1 MVIAPTP
8 PTSVHNI
15 HTPLLYTEQRFVR
28 IKSPTMRCLNS
39 ALTIDG
45 SLSADEVKKRTI
57 MLVFCVVS
65 VVATLISSLLHQAR
79 THAQHRIVNELGSC
93 IIVTT
98 GCVAIVK
105 VLCKQQLHTTFVV
118 GVLYF
123 SGIGIFMWDL
133 QARTYGIPGWPLLI
147 VVVDMLLVMQ
157 VPSRYSAGFVGATVV
172 WLFLMACEESFRFGL
187 FDLPGLLPH
196 EGEHSR
202 RALILEKADCEFL
215 PCKTSFPPL
224 GFVSTLAVF
233 LIDFFVTRRFAHN
246 VLKEQESMIRTIS
259 VVQEIASLLAGYDV
273 EQVAEMLDVHGGDLP
288 EGMTAALWRLEKNL
302 RMYKAYLPK
311 TCLPFEDEVDS
322 ESEGG
327 ELTET
332 TDPSTESSHSRNE
345 NLPVCLPLGLS
356 SVKATLLTLN
366 VKDTLHLLEKDST
379 SFSSFFTTLLLKTLQ
394 ATETRRGMVD
404 VFIGDRIHC
413 SFNASKQCA
422 THATSA
428 LHAASLLL
436 KGASS
441 FCEKVN
447 AGVATGKV
455 LRGDMGCEVMRRFS
469 MVGELVRDVN
479 GLERVGRMLG
489 CDVVCNR
496 MCFSDA
502 ECEHQLR
509 LLPCKVEVASGC
521 EAQVVAEV
529 MAQLSDAEEA
539 VDEWMYM
546 IGGKKH
552 WEEYN
557 IAVRG
562 YLRGEQSD
570 LDVAEAWTAAGGV
583 GTPAHA
589 VPSGTCSV
597 VCCSQMCSVR

>member
-1 MVIAPTP
+1 
-8 PTSVHNI
+8 
-15 HTPLLYTEQRFVR
+15 
-28 IKSPTMRCLNS
+28 
-39 ALTIDG
+39 
-45 SLSADEVKKRTI
+45 
-57 MLVFCVVS
+57 
-65 VVATLISSLLHQAR
+65 
-79 THAQHRIVNELGSC
+79 
-93 IIVTT
+93 
-98 GCVAIVK
+98 
-105 VLCKQQLHTTFVV
+105 
-118 GVLYF
+118 
-123 SGIGIFMWDL
+123 
-133 QARTYGIPGWPLLI
+133 
-147 VVVDMLLVMQ
+147 MQ
-157 VPSRYSAGFVGATVV
+157 VAARYSAGFVAMIVV
-172 WLFLMACEESFRFGL
+172 WLLLMACEESFRFGL
-187 FDLPGLLPH
+187 FDLPGLPPY

-202 RALILEKADCEFL
+202 REKFRSETDCEFL
-215 PCKTSFPPL
+215 PCKKSFPPL
-224 GFVSTLAVF
+224 GAIPAIAVF
-233 LIDFFVTRRFAHN
+233 LIDFFVTRRFAQN
-246 VLKEQESMIRTIS
+246 VLKEQESMRRTIS

-311 TCLPFEDEVDS
+311 TCLPFQDEVDKVDL
-322 ESEGG
+322 ESEVGDV
-327 ELTET
+327 TET
-332 TDPSTESSHSRNE
+332 ADTSTESSHTRNE

-356 SVKATLLTLN
+356 SVKTTLLTLN
-366 VKDTLHLLEKDST
+366 VKDTLHLLEKDSAT
-379 SFSSFFTTLLLKTLQ
+379 YSSFFTTLLLKTLQ

-447 AGVATGKV
+447 AGVASGKV

-529 MAQLSDAEEA
+529 MSQLSDAAEA

-597 VCCSQMCSVR
+597 VLLYSKSCSANPLTEVVHSNCWESPS

>member
-1 MVIAPTP
+1 
-8 PTSVHNI
+8 
-15 HTPLLYTEQRFVR
+15 
-28 IKSPTMRCLNS
+28 MRCLNS

-45 SLSADEVKKRTI
+45 SLSADEVTKRTI
-57 MLVFCVVS
+57 MFAFCVVGVS
-65 VVATLISSLLHQAR
+65 VNVVVSFPHQGK
-79 THAQHRIVNELGSC
+79 TDVQHQIVNIIASC
-93 IIVTT
+93 IVVTT
-98 GCVAIVK
+98 GCVGIVK
-105 VLCKQQLHTTFVV
+105 VLCKQQLHTPFVV
-118 GVLYF
+118 GIMYIF
-123 SGIGIFMWDL
+123 GIGICLWDL
-133 QARTYGIPGWPLLI
+133 VARTHGILGWPLLI
-147 VVVDMLLVMQ
+147 LGVDMLLVMQ
-157 VPSRYSAGFVGATVV
+157 VPSRYSAWFVGATVV
-172 WLFLMACEESFRFGL
+172 WLLLMGCEESFRFGL
-187 FDLPGLLPH
+187 FDLPGLLPY

-202 RALILEKADCEFL
+202 RAEVMEKADCEFL
-215 PCKTSFPPL
+215 PCKTSFPPFGL
-224 GFVSTLAVF
+224 FSTLGVF
-233 LIDFFVTRRFAHN
+233 VVDFLVTRRFAHN
-246 VLKEQESMIRTIS
+246 VLKEQESMRRTIS

-311 TCLPFEDEVDS
+311 TCLPFQDEVDKVDS
-322 ESEGG
+322 ESNGG
-327 ELTET
+327 EHDGDLTET
-332 TDPSTESSHSRNE
+332 ADTSTESSHSRNE

-366 VKDTLHLLEKDST
+366 VKDTLHLLEKDSAT
-379 SFSSFFTTLLLKTLQ
+379 YSSFFTTLLLKTLQ

-529 MAQLSDAEEA
+529 IAKQEDTAVS

-570 LDVAEAWTAAGGV
+570 LDVAMAWTAAGGV

-597 VCCSQMCSVR
+597 VCCPQMCSVK

>member
-1 MVIAPTP
+1 
-8 PTSVHNI
+8 
-15 HTPLLYTEQRFVR
+15 
-28 IKSPTMRCLNS
+28 MRCLNS

-57 MLVFCVVS
+57 MFAFCVVS
-65 VVATLISSLLHQAR
+65 VLVTVLAFMMHQDDV
-79 THAQHRIVNELGSC
+79 TVQTVNVLGST
-93 IIVTT
+93 IVVLS
-98 GCVAIVK
+98 GCVGIVK

-118 GVLYF
+118 GFLYSF
-123 SGIGIFMWDL
+123 SVSIFLWDL
-133 QARTYGIPGWPLLI
+133 DARTYGFVGWPLLI
-147 VVVDMLLVMQ
+147 LVVDMLLVME

-172 WLFLMACEESFRFGL
+172 WLLLMACEEGFRFGL
-187 FDLPGLLPH
+187 FDLPGLLPY
-196 EGEHSR
+196 EGEHKSR
-202 RALILEKADCEFL
+202 RSIMSEKTDCEFL
-215 PCKTSFPPL
+215 PCKTSFPPFDL
-224 GFVSTLAVF
+224 IATLFVFVS
-233 LIDFFVTRRFAHN
+233 DFFVTRRFAHD
-246 VLKEQESMIRTIS
+246 VLKEQESMRRTIS

-311 TCLPFEDEVDS
+311 TCLPFQDEVERTCAGSS
-322 ESEGG
+322 EHDD
-327 ELTET
+327 LTET
-332 TDPSTESSHSRNE
+332 TDASTESSNCRLE
-345 NLPVCLPLGLS
+345 TMPVCLPLGLS
-356 SVKATLLTLN
+356 SVMTTLLTLN
-366 VKDTLHLLEKDST
+366 VKNTLHLLEKDSAT
-379 SFSSFFTTLLLKTLQ
+379 YSSFFTTLLLKTLQ

-521 EAQVVAEV
+521 EAQVVAELI
-529 MAQLSDAEEA
+529 AKQENTA
-539 VDEWMYM
+539 VSADEWMYM

-557 IAVRG
+557 TAVRG
-562 YLRGEQSD
+562 YLRGGQSD
-570 LDVAEAWTAAGGV
+570 LDVAKAWTAAGGV

-597 VCCSQMCSVR
+597 VCCSQICSVK

>member
-1 MVIAPTP
+1 
-8 PTSVHNI
+8 
-15 HTPLLYTEQRFVR
+15 
-28 IKSPTMRCLNS
+28 MRCLNS

-57 MLVFCVVS
+57 MFVFCLSSALTTLVTALMTDKTD
-65 VVATLISSLLHQAR
+65 VALTFNIFG
-79 THAQHRIVNELGSC
+79 TYTIVIAGF
-93 IIVTT
+93 
-98 GCVAIVK
+98 VAVVK

-118 GVLYF
+118 GIMYF
-123 SGIGIFMWDL
+123 VGIGICLWDL
-133 QARTYGIPGWPLLI
+133 QARTYGYFSWPILI
-147 VVVDMLLVMQ
+147 LVVDMLLVMQ
-157 VPSRYSAGFVGATVV
+157 VPSRYSAWFVGATVV
-172 WLFLMACEESFRFGL
+172 WLCLMGCEESFRFGL
-187 FDLPGLLPH
+187 FDLPGSLPY

-202 RALILEKADCEFL
+202 RAVVIERVDCEFL
-215 PCKTSFPPL
+215 PCKTSFPPR
-224 GFVSTLAVF
+224 GFVSTLFVF

-246 VLKEQESMIRTIS
+246 VLKEQESMRRTIS

-311 TCLPFEDEVDS
+311 TCLPFQDEVERTRAASS
-322 ESEGG
+322 EHVD
-327 ELTET
+327 LTET
-332 TDPSTESSHSRNE
+332 ADTSTESSHCILE
-345 NLPVCLPLGLS
+345 TMPVSQPLGLS
-356 SVKATLLTLN
+356 SVKTTLLTLN
-366 VKDTLHLLEKDST
+366 VKDTLHLLEKDSAT
-379 SFSSFFTTLLLKTLQ
+379 YSSFFTTLLLKTLQ

-447 AGVATGKV
+447 AGVVTGKV

-529 MAQLSDAEEA
+529 MSQLSASAGA

-597 VCCSQMCSVR
+597 VCCSQMCSVK

>member
-1 MVIAPTP
+1 
-8 PTSVHNI
+8 
-15 HTPLLYTEQRFVR
+15 
-28 IKSPTMRCLNS
+28 MRCLNS

-57 MLVFCVVS
+57 MFAVS
-65 VVATLISSLLHQAR
+65 VVSALTHLVAACYVSYQGKTDVQHQ
-79 THAQHRIVNELGSC
+79 IVHLLGSC
-93 IIVTT
+93 IFIAAGSV
-98 GCVAIVK
+98 VIVK
-105 VLCKQQLHTTFVV
+105 MLCKQQLNTTFVV
-118 GVLYF
+118 GIMYF
-123 SGIGIFMWDL
+123 SGTAICMWDL
-133 QARTYGIPGWPLLI
+133 EARTYGYLNWPFLI
-147 VVVDMLLVMQ
+147 LVVDILLVMQ
-157 VPSRYSAGFVGATVV
+157 VPSRYSAWFVGATVV
-172 WLFLMACEESFRFGL
+172 WLCLMSCEESFRFGL
-187 FDLPGLLPH
+187 FDLPGLPPY

-202 RALILEKADCEFL
+202 RALIQEKADCEFP
-215 PCKTSFPPL
+215 PCKTSFPQVGL
-224 GFVSTLAVF
+224 IFTLFVF

-246 VLKEQESMIRTIS
+246 VLKEQESMRRTIS

-311 TCLPFEDEVDS
+311 TCLPFQDEVERMDS

-327 ELTET
+327 DLTDT
-332 TDPSTESSHSRNE
+332 ADTSTESHHSRAS

-356 SVKATLLTLN
+356 SVKTTLLTLN
-366 VKDTLHLLEKDST
+366 VKDTLHLLEKDSAT
-379 SFSSFFTTLLLKTLQ
+379 YSSFFTTLLLKTLQ
-394 ATETRRGMVD
+394 ATETKRGMVD

-436 KGASS
+436 KGANS

-529 MAQLSDAEEA
+529 MAQLSAAAEA

-570 LDVAEAWTAAGGV
+570 LDVAKAWTAAGGV

-597 VCCSQMCSVR
+597 VCCSQMCSVK

>member
-1 MVIAPTP
+1 
-8 PTSVHNI
+8 
-15 HTPLLYTEQRFVR
+15 
-28 IKSPTMRCLNS
+28 MRCLNS

-57 MLVFCVVS
+57 MFAFCVVS
-65 VVATLISSLLHQAR
+65 ALTTVVISFFHQGN
-79 THAQHRIVNELGSC
+79 TNVQDRIFNILGSC
-93 IIVTT
+93 IVLTA
-98 GCVAIVK
+98 GFVSIVK

-118 GVLYF
+118 GIMYF
-123 SGIGIFMWDL
+123 AGIGLFMWDL
-133 QARTYGIPGWPLLI
+133 VARTFGLLGWPILI
-147 VVVDMLLVMQ
+147 LIVDMLLVME
-157 VPSRYSAGFVGATVV
+157 VPSRYSACFVGATVV
-172 WLFLMACEESFRFGL
+172 WLCIMGCEESFRFGL
-187 FDLPGLLPH
+187 FDLPGLPPY

-224 GFVSTLAVF
+224 GLFSTFVVF

-246 VLKEQESMIRTIS
+246 VLKEQESMRRTIS

-311 TCLPFEDEVDS
+311 TCLPFQDEVDKVDRVVDEQS
-322 ESEGG
+322 ESTQSTLRG
-327 ELTET
+327 E
-332 TDPSTESSHSRNE
+332 DSFDSRPSTSNM
-345 NLPVCLPLGLS
+345 PVCVPLGLS
-356 SVKATLLTLN
+356 SVHVTLLTLN
-366 VKDTLHLLEKDST
+366 VKNTLHLLERDSAT
-379 SFSSFFTTLLLKTLQ
+379 YSSFFTTLLLKTLQ

-479 GLERVGRMLG
+479 GLERVGCMLG

-521 EAQVVAEV
+521 EVQVVGELV
-529 MAQLSDAEEA
+529 DVSTSRKSTNLDDSVNPRVQDAGGV

-597 VCCSQMCSVR
+597 VCCSQMCSVK

>member
-1 MVIAPTP
+1 MYLVMLLLAWIAG
-8 PTSVHNI
+8 
-15 HTPLLYTEQRFVR
+15 L
-28 IKSPTMRCLNS
+28 M
-39 ALTIDG
+39 G
-45 SLSADEVKKRTI
+45 
-57 MLVFCVVS
+57 
-65 VVATLISSLLHQAR
+65 
-79 THAQHRIVNELGSC
+79 
-93 IIVTT
+93 
-98 GCVAIVK
+98 VAIVLCRYPLRVGVVTLLAYICA
-105 VLCKQQLHTTFVV
+105 VLVVV
-118 GVLYF
+118 GDV
-123 SGIGIFMWDL
+123 S
-133 QARTYGIPGWPLLI
+133 ARANAGNAWPMLV
-147 VVVDMLLVMQ
+147 VVVDYLLVMQ
-157 VPSRYSAGFVGATVV
+157 VPERYSVGLVCTTVV
-172 WLFLMACEESFRFGL
+172 YLVVMGVEERIRFGVL
-187 FDLPGLLPH
+187 DVPYLLPQ
-196 EGEHSR
+196 EER
-202 RALILEKADCEFL
+202 RLFMNELSSCTNL
-215 PCKTSFPPL
+215 PCARDTSPFVL
-224 GFVSTLAVF
+224 AAIMVFIVDFIATRGFA
-233 LIDFFVTRRFAHN
+233 RE
-246 VLKEQESMIRTIS
+246 VLREKERMARTIS

-288 EGMTAALWRLEKNL
+288 EGMTEALKALEKNL

-311 TCLPFEDEVDS
+311 TCLPFQDEPENDVHAKGDDS
-322 ESEGG
+322 SSGLERSEKSSA
-327 ELTET
+327 TYC
-332 TDPSTESSHSRNE
+332 PSVIQP
-345 NLPVCLPLGLS
+345 LLVQQLGLS
-356 SVKATLLTLN
+356 SVKATLLTVN
-366 VKDTLHLLEKDST
+366 VKDALCLLADDIT
-379 SFSSFFTTLLLKTLQ
+379 QFSDLFTTLLLKTLQ

-422 THATSA
+422 SHATSA
-428 LHAASLLL
+428 LHAATLLIRA
-436 KGASS
+436 GVTSYAN
-441 FCEKVN
+441 V
-447 AGVATGKV
+447 GVATGTL

-529 MAQLSDAEEA
+529 MSQLSASAEA

-557 IAVRG
+557 TAVRG

-597 VCCSQMCSVR
+597 VCSYLR

>member
-1 MVIAPTP
+1 
-8 PTSVHNI
+8 
-15 HTPLLYTEQRFVR
+15 
-28 IKSPTMRCLNS
+28 MRCLNS

-57 MLVFCVVS
+57 MFVFCVVS
-65 VVATLISSLLHQAR
+65 VFATLAFTFFHQGR
-79 THAQHRIVNELGSC
+79 TDMQHQIVNQLAAC
-93 IIVTT
+93 TVVTAEF
-98 GCVAIVK
+98 VAIIK

-123 SGIGIFMWDL
+123 VGIGIFIWDL
-133 QARTYGIPGWPLLI
+133 DARTYGLVGWPLLI
-147 VVVDMLLVMQ
+147 LVVDMLLVMQ
-157 VPSRYSAGFVGATVV
+157 VPSRYSARFVGATVV
-172 WLFLMACEESFRFGL
+172 WLCVMACEESFRFGL
-187 FDLPGLLPH
+187 FDLPGLLPY

-202 RALILEKADCEFL
+202 RAVILEKADCEFL

-224 GFVSTLAVF
+224 DFLSTVAVF
-233 LIDFFVTRRFAHN
+233 LIDFFATRRFAHN
-246 VLKEQESMIRTIS
+246 LLKEQESMRRTIS

-311 TCLPFEDEVDS
+311 TCLPFQDEVDKV
-322 ESEGG
+322 ESETDGRD
-327 ELTET
+327 LTET
-332 TDPSTESSHSRNE
+332 ADTSTESSHTRNE
-345 NLPVCLPLGLS
+345 NLPVCVPLGLS
-356 SVKATLLTLN
+356 WAKTTLLTLN
-366 VKDTLHLLEKDST
+366 VKDTLHLLEKDSAT
-379 SFSSFFTTLLLKTLQ
+379 YSSFFTTLLLKTLQ

-529 MAQLSDAEEA
+529 MSQLSDATEA

-597 VCCSQMCSVR
+597 VCCSQMCSVK

>member
-1 MVIAPTP
+1 
-8 PTSVHNI
+8 
-15 HTPLLYTEQRFVR
+15 
-28 IKSPTMRCLNS
+28 MRCLNS

-45 SLSADEVKKRTI
+45 SLSAVEAKMRTI
-57 MLVFCVVS
+57 MFAFCVYAA
-65 VVATLISSLLHQAR
+65 VATLVASAFFKEKR
-79 THAQHRIVNELGSC
+79 MQHRIVNMLGSC
-93 IIVTT
+93 SIVTA
-98 GCVAIVK
+98 GFVGIVK

-118 GVLYF
+118 GIMYLV
-123 SGIGIFMWDL
+123 GIGICLWDWH
-133 QARTYGIPGWPLLI
+133 ARTYDYFAWPILI
-147 VVVDMLLVMQ
+147 LVVDMLLVMQ
-157 VPSRYSAGFVGATVV
+157 VPERCSAGFVGATVV
-172 WLFLMACEESFRFGL
+172 WLLLMACEESFRFGL
-187 FDLPGLLPH
+187 FDIPGLPPY
-196 EGEHSR
+196 EGAHSR
-202 RALILEKADCEFL
+202 RAAVIEKADCEFL
-215 PCKTSFPPL
+215 PCATSFSVFGSL
-224 GFVSTLAVF
+224 STLAVF
-233 LIDFFVTRRFAHN
+233 VVDFLVTRRFAHN
-246 VLKEQESMIRTIS
+246 VLKEQESMRRTIS

-311 TCLPFEDEVDS
+311 TCLPFQDEVGKTMQADS
-322 ESEGG
+322 EDGDVVECSG
-327 ELTET
+327 T
-332 TDPSTESSHSRNE
+332 STESYHSRVS

-356 SVKATLLTLN
+356 SVKTTLLTLN
-366 VKDTLHLLEKDST
+366 VKDTLHLLEKDSAT
-379 SFSSFFTTLLLKTLQ
+379 YSSFFTTLLLKTLQ

-521 EAQVVAEV
+521 EAQVVAELI
-529 MAQLSDAEEA
+529 AKEEDTA
-539 VDEWMYM
+539 VSADEWMYM

-570 LDVAEAWTAAGGV
+570 LDVAMAWTAAGGV
-583 GTPAHA
+583 GTPANA

-597 VCCSQMCSVR
+597 VCCPQMCSVK

>member
-1 MVIAPTP
+1 M
-8 PTSVHNI
+8 H
-15 HTPLLYTEQRFVR
+15 
-28 IKSPTMRCLNS
+28 C
-39 ALTIDG
+39 
-45 SLSADEVKKRTI
+45 
-57 MLVFCVVS
+57 
-65 VVATLISSLLHQAR
+65 
-79 THAQHRIVNELGSC
+79 IV
-93 IIVTT
+93 
-98 GCVAIVK
+98 
-105 VLCKQQLHTTFVV
+105 
-118 GVLYF
+118 
-123 SGIGIFMWDL
+123 M
-133 QARTYGIPGWPLLI
+133 
-147 VVVDMLLVMQ
+147 
-157 VPSRYSAGFVGATVV
+157 
-172 WLFLMACEESFRFGL
+172 
-187 FDLPGLLPH
+187 
-196 EGEHSR
+196 R
-202 RALILEKADCEFL
+202 RALILEKTDCEFL
-215 PCKTSFPPL
+215 PCKTPFPPL
-224 GFVSTLAVF
+224 ELFLTMFVF

-246 VLKEQESMIRTIS
+246 VLKEQESMRRTIR

-311 TCLPFEDEVDS
+311 TCLPFEDEVERTCAGSS
-322 ESEGG
+322 EHDD
-327 ELTET
+327 LTET
-332 TDPSTESSHSRNE
+332 ADTSTESSHCILE
-345 NLPVCLPLGLS
+345 TMPVSQPLGLS
-356 SVKATLLTLN
+356 SVKTTLLTLN
-366 VKDTLHLLEKDST
+366 VKDTLHLLEKDSAT
-379 SFSSFFTTLLLKTLQ
+379 YSSFFTTLLLKTLQ

-529 MAQLSDAEEA
+529 MSQLRDPAEA

-570 LDVAEAWTAAGGV
+570 LDVAKTWTAAGGV

-597 VCCSQMCSVR
+597 VCCSQMCSVK

>member
-1 MVIAPTP
+1 
-8 PTSVHNI
+8 
-15 HTPLLYTEQRFVR
+15 
-28 IKSPTMRCLNS
+28 MRCLNS

-57 MLVFCVVS
+57 MFAFCVASTVAS
-65 VVATLISSLLHQAR
+65 LFTYVVYGYYGHGRNLNMIGVIAFNIGCW
-79 THAQHRIVNELGSC
+79 IVVG
-93 IIVTT
+93 
-98 GCVAIVK
+98 K
-105 VLCKQQLHTTFVV
+105 VLCKQHLHTRFVV
-118 GVLYF
+118 GMLYLF
-123 SGIGIFMWDL
+123 GICMFAWDL
-133 QARTYGIPGWPLLI
+133 DTRALSYSGWPLLI
-147 VVVDMLLVMQ
+147 VVVDLLLVMQ
-157 VPSRYSAGFVGATVV
+157 VAARYSAGFVAMIVV
-172 WLFLMACEESFRFGL
+172 WLLLMACEESFRFGL
-187 FDLPGLLPH
+187 FDLPGLTPQ

-202 RALILEKADCEFL
+202 REKFRSETDCEFL
-215 PCKTSFPPL
+215 PCKKSFPPTAL
-224 GFVSTLAVF
+224 TSTITVF

-246 VLKEQESMIRTIS
+246 LLKEQESMRRTIS

-302 RMYKAYLPK
+302 CMYKAYLPK
-311 TCLPFEDEVDS
+311 TCLPFQDEVDKVDRVVDEQS
-322 ESEGG
+322 ES
-327 ELTET
+327 TQ
-332 TDPSTESSHSRNE
+332 STLRGSDSFDSRGSD
-345 NLPVCLPLGLS
+345 LPVCLPLGLS

-366 VKDTLHLLEKDST
+366 VKDTLHLLEKDSAT
-379 SFSSFFTTLLLKTLQ
+379 YSSFFTTLLLKTLQ

-521 EAQVVAEV
+521 EAQVVAELADV
-529 MAQLSDAEEA
+529 STSRRSTILDESVKAQDAGG
-539 VDEWMYM
+539 VIDEWMYM

-557 IAVRG
+557 NTVRG

-583 GTPAHA
+583 GTPARA

-597 VCCSQMCSVR
+597 VLLYSKSCSPNP

>member
-1 MVIAPTP
+1 
-8 PTSVHNI
+8 
-15 HTPLLYTEQRFVR
+15 
-28 IKSPTMRCLNS
+28 MRCLNS

-45 SLSADEVKKRTI
+45 SLSAAEVTKRTI
-57 MLVFCVVS
+57 MFAFCVVGVS
-65 VVATLISSLLHQAR
+65 VNVVVSFSHLGKTDVQHQ
-79 THAQHRIVNELGSC
+79 IVNILASC
-93 IIVTT
+93 IFIAV
-98 GCVAIVK
+98 GCVGIVK
-105 VLCKQQLHTTFVV
+105 VLCKQQLHTPFVV
-118 GVLYF
+118 GFMYF
-123 SGIGIFMWDL
+123 VGIAICLWDL
-133 QARTYGIPGWPLLI
+133 VARTHGILGWPLLI
-147 VVVDMLLVMQ
+147 LIVDMLLVMQ
-157 VPSRYSAGFVGATVV
+157 VPSRYSAWFVGATVV
-172 WLFLMACEESFRFGL
+172 WLLLMACEESFRFGL
-187 FDLPGLLPH
+187 FDLPGLPSY

-202 RALILEKADCEFL
+202 RAAVIERADCKFL
-215 PCKTSFPPL
+215 PCKTPFPPV
-224 GFVSTLAVF
+224 GIISTLAVF

-246 VLKEQESMIRTIS
+246 VLKEQESMRRTIS

-311 TCLPFEDEVDS
+311 TCLPFQDEVERMDS
-322 ESEGG
+322 ESEGS
-327 ELTET
+327 ELAET
-332 TDPSTESSHSRNE
+332 ADTSTESSQSKNE
-345 NLPVCLPLGLS
+345 NLPVCLGLS

-366 VKDTLHLLEKDST
+366 VKDTLHLLEKDSAT
-379 SFSSFFTTLLLKTLQ
+379 YSSFFTTLLLKTLQ

-529 MAQLSDAEEA
+529 MAQLTDAAEA

-570 LDVAEAWTAAGGV
+570 LDVAMAWTAAGGV

-597 VCCSQMCSVR
+597 VCCSQMCSVK

>member
-1 MVIAPTP
+1 
-8 PTSVHNI
+8 
-15 HTPLLYTEQRFVR
+15 
-28 IKSPTMRCLNS
+28 MRCLNS
-39 ALTIDG
+39 ALSIDG
-45 SLSADEVKKRTI
+45 SLSAVEAKKRTL
-57 MLVFCVVS
+57 MFAFCVVGVLVNLVDYFS
-65 VVATLISSLLHQAR
+65 HQGK
-79 THAQHRIVNELGSC
+79 TEVQDRIVYL
-93 IIVTT
+93 V
-98 GCVAIVK
+98 GCFIFSAAAFVVIVK

-118 GVLYF
+118 GILYVF
-123 SGIGIFMWDL
+123 GLGICLWDL
-133 QARTYGIPGWPLLI
+133 VARTHGILGWPILI
-147 VVVDMLLVMQ
+147 LVLDMLLVMQ
-157 VPSRYSAGFVGATVV
+157 VPSRYSAWFVGATVV
-172 WLFLMACEESFRFGL
+172 WLLLMGCEESFRFGL
-187 FDLPGLLPH
+187 FDLPGLLPY

-202 RALILEKADCEFL
+202 RAEVMEKADCEFL
-215 PCKTSFPPL
+215 PCKTSFPPFGL
-224 GFVSTLAVF
+224 FSTLGVF
-233 LIDFFVTRRFAHN
+233 VVDFLVTRRFAHN
-246 VLKEQESMIRTIS
+246 VLKEQESMRRTIS

-311 TCLPFEDEVDS
+311 TCLPFQDEVDKVDS
-322 ESEGG
+322 ESNGG
-327 ELTET
+327 EHDGDLTET
-332 TDPSTESSHSRNE
+332 ADTSTESSHSRNE

-366 VKDTLHLLEKDST
+366 VKDTLHLLEKDSAT
-379 SFSSFFTTLLLKTLQ
+379 YSSFFTTLLLKTLQ

-529 MAQLSDAEEA
+529 IAKQEDTAVS

-570 LDVAEAWTAAGGV
+570 LDVAMAWTAAGGV

-597 VCCSQMCSVR
+597 VCCPQMCSVK

>member
-1 MVIAPTP
+1 
-8 PTSVHNI
+8 
-15 HTPLLYTEQRFVR
+15 
-28 IKSPTMRCLNS
+28 MRCLNS

-57 MLVFCVVS
+57 IFVFSVVS
-65 VVATLISSLLHQAR
+65 VVADVLAYIMHQYDV
-79 THAQHRIVNELGSC
+79 TVQTVSVLGSC
-93 IIVTT
+93 IVAVS
-98 GCVAIVK
+98 GCVGIVK
-105 VLCKQQLHTTFVV
+105 VLCKQKLHTTFVV
-118 GVLYF
+118 GYMYSF
-123 SGIGIFMWDL
+123 SVGVFMWDL
-133 QARTYGIPGWPLLI
+133 DARTYGFFNWPLLI
-147 VVVDMLLVMQ
+147 LVVDMLLVMQ
-157 VPSRYSAGFVGATVV
+157 VPSRYSAWFVGATVV
-172 WLFLMACEESFRFGL
+172 WLLLMACESSFRFGL
-187 FDLPGLLPH
+187 LDLPGLLPY
-196 EGEHSR
+196 EGEHKSR
-202 RALILEKADCEFL
+202 RSLVSEKTDCEFL
-215 PCKTSFPPL
+215 PCKTSFPP
-224 GFVSTLAVF
+224 FDFTATLAVF

-246 VLKEQESMIRTIS
+246 VLKEQESMRRTIS

-311 TCLPFEDEVDS
+311 TCLPFEDGVEKVDS
-322 ESEGG
+322 ESEGRD
-327 ELTET
+327 LTET
-332 TDPSTESSHSRNE
+332 TDTSTESSHLRNE

-356 SVKATLLTLN
+356 SVKTTLLTLN
-366 VKDTLHLLEKDST
+366 VKDTLHLLEKDSAT
-379 SFSSFFTTLLLKTLQ
+379 YSSFFTTLLLKTLQ

-529 MAQLSDAEEA
+529 IAKQEDTAVS

-570 LDVAEAWTAAGGV
+570 LDVAMAWTAAGGV

-597 VCCSQMCSVR
+597 VCCPQICSVK

>member
-1 MVIAPTP
+1 
-8 PTSVHNI
+8 
-15 HTPLLYTEQRFVR
+15 
-28 IKSPTMRCLNS
+28 MRCLNS

-57 MLVFCVVS
+57 MFVFCVASTVGNLFVYGVHGYYLQERTLNMIGVIAFNIGCWI
-65 VVATLISSLLHQAR
+65 VV
-79 THAQHRIVNELGSC
+79 G
-93 IIVTT
+93 
-98 GCVAIVK
+98 K
-105 VLCKQQLHTTFVV
+105 VLCKQQLHTRFVV
-118 GVLYF
+118 GMLYLF
-123 SGIGIFMWDL
+123 GICIFTWDL
-133 QARTYGIPGWPLLI
+133 DTRALSYTCWPLLI
-147 VVVDMLLVMQ
+147 LIVDLLLVMQ
-157 VPSRYSAGFVGATVV
+157 VAARYSAGFVAMIVV
-172 WLFLMACEESFRFGL
+172 WLLLMACEESFRFGL
-187 FDLPGLLPH
+187 LDLPGLPPQ

-202 RALILEKADCEFL
+202 REKFRIETDCEFL
-215 PCKTSFPPL
+215 PCKKPFPPL
-224 GFVSTLAVF
+224 GALPAIAVF
-233 LIDFFVTRRFAHN
+233 LIDFFVTRRFARN
-246 VLKEQESMIRTIS
+246 LLKEQESMRRTIS

-302 RMYKAYLPK
+302 RMYKAYLPQ
-311 TCLPFEDEVDS
+311 TCLPFQDEVERTCAGSS
-322 ESEGG
+322 EHDD
-327 ELTET
+327 LTET
-332 TDPSTESSHSRNE
+332 TDVSTESSNCRLE
-345 NLPVCLPLGLS
+345 TMPVCLPLGLS
-356 SVKATLLTLN
+356 SAKGTLLTLN
-366 VKDTLHLLEKDST
+366 VKDTLHLLERDSAT
-379 SFSSFFTTLLLKTLQ
+379 YSSFFTTLLLKTLQ

-521 EAQVVAEV
+521 EAQVVAEL
-529 MAQLSDAEEA
+529 MAQLSDPEEA
-539 VDEWMYM
+539 ADEWMYM
-546 IGGKKH
+546 IGEKTH

-583 GTPAHA
+583 GTPARA

-597 VCCSQMCSVR
+597 VLLYSKSCYVNL

>member
-1 MVIAPTP
+1 
-8 PTSVHNI
+8 
-15 HTPLLYTEQRFVR
+15 
-28 IKSPTMRCLNS
+28 MRCLNS
-39 ALTIDG
+39 MLTIDG
-45 SLSADEVKKRTI
+45 SLSAAEVKQRTI
-57 MLVFCVVS
+57 MFVFCVAS
-65 VVATLISSLLHQAR
+65 CFMTMLHVMTREYQL
-79 THAQHRIVNELGSC
+79 QERILNTTGSF
-93 IIVTT
+93 IIVTAASLVI
-98 GCVAIVK
+98 GLILAK
-105 VLCKQQLHTTFVV
+105 RHLHTTFVV
-118 GVLYF
+118 LALYC
-123 SGIGIFMWDL
+123 SSIGIFLWDL
-133 QARTYGIPGWPLLI
+133 DLRTFGVVGWPLLI
-147 VVVDMLLVMQ
+147 LVVDMLLVMQ
-157 VPSRYSAGFVGATVV
+157 VPSRYSAGFVGATMV
-172 WLFLMACEESFRFGL
+172 WVCLIGCEETFRFGL
-187 FDLPGLLPH
+187 FDLPGLPPQD
-196 EGEHSR
+196 GEQGR
-202 RALILEKADCEFL
+202 RAKIMLKMDCEVL
-215 PCKTSFPPL
+215 PCKGPFPPV
-224 GFVSTLAVF
+224 GIISTTSVF

-246 VLKEQESMIRTIS
+246 LLKEQESMRRTIS

-311 TCLPFEDEVDS
+311 TCLPFQDEVGRMSGDDPVDEQS
-322 ESEGG
+322 ESTQNTLRGS
-327 ELTET
+327 
-332 TDPSTESSHSRNE
+332 DSFDSKIE
-345 NLPVCLPLGLS
+345 NIPVCVPLGLS

-379 SFSSFFTTLLLKTLQ
+379 SFSSCFTTLLLKTLQ

-428 LHAASLLL
+428 LHASSLLL

-447 AGVATGKV
+447 AGVASGKV

-521 EAQVVAEV
+521 EAQVVAELV
-529 MAQLSDAEEA
+529 DVSPSLNVTLVDDCVSQVASEA
-539 VDEWMYM
+539 SQEWMYM

-552 WEEYN
+552 WDKYN
-557 IAVRG
+557 TAVRG

-570 LDVAEAWTAAGGV
+570 LDVTKAWTAAGGV

-597 VCCSQMCSVR
+597 VCCSQMVQWGRLS

>member
-1 MVIAPTP
+1 
-8 PTSVHNI
+8 
-15 HTPLLYTEQRFVR
+15 
-28 IKSPTMRCLNS
+28 MRCLNS

-57 MLVFCVVS
+57 MFVFCVTAS
-65 VVATLISSLLHQAR
+65 VICSFKYSIHGDYGQG
-79 THAQHRIVNELGSC
+79 RIIKMIGMGLFN
-93 IIVTT
+93 I
-98 GCVAIVK
+98 GCWVVVGK
-105 VLCKQQLHTTFVV
+105 VLCKQQLHTRFVV
-118 GVLYF
+118 GMLYLL
-123 SGIGIFMWDL
+123 GIGMFLWDL
-133 QARTYGIPGWPLLI
+133 DTRALSYSSWPLLI
-147 VVVDMLLVMQ
+147 LLVDLLLVMQ
-157 VPSRYSAGFVGATVV
+157 VAARYSAGFVAMIVV
-172 WLFLMACEESFRFGL
+172 WLLLMSCEESFRFGL
-187 FDLPGLLPH
+187 LDLPGLPPY
-196 EGEHSR
+196 EGEYSR
-202 RALILEKADCEFL
+202 REKFRSETDCEFL
-215 PCKTSFPPL
+215 PCKKPFPPQSSL
-224 GFVSTLAVF
+224 SSLAVF
-233 LIDFFVTRRFAHN
+233 LIDFFVTRRFAHD
-246 VLKEQESMIRTIS
+246 VLKEQESMRRTIS

-311 TCLPFEDEVDS
+311 TCLPFQDEVDKMQDS
-322 ESEGG
+322 EDSD
-327 ELTET
+327 LTET
-332 TDPSTESSHSRNE
+332 ADTSTESSHCRLE
-345 NLPVCLPLGLS
+345 TMPVCLPLGLS
-356 SVKATLLTLN
+356 SVKTTLLTLN
-366 VKDTLHLLEKDST
+366 VKDTLHLLEKDSAT
-379 SFSSFFTTLLLKTLQ
+379 YSSFFTTLLLKTLQ

-529 MAQLSDAEEA
+529 MAQLSAAEEA

-557 IAVRG
+557 NTVRG

-570 LDVAEAWTAAGGV
+570 LDVAKAWTAAGGV

-597 VCCSQMCSVR
+597 VLLYSKSCSANP

>member
-1 MVIAPTP
+1 
-8 PTSVHNI
+8 
-15 HTPLLYTEQRFVR
+15 
-28 IKSPTMRCLNS
+28 MRCLNS

-57 MLVFCVVS
+57 MFAFCVASAVS
-65 VVATLISSLLHQAR
+65 TLVVLLLQ
-79 THAQHRIVNELGSC
+79 QKSDGQQVIFFKIGSC
-93 IIVTT
+93 IIITA
-98 GCVAIVK
+98 GFVAVVK
-105 VLCKQQLHTTFVV
+105 VLCKQQLHTAFVV
-118 GVLYF
+118 GIMYF
-123 SGIGIFMWDL
+123 VGIGVFMWDL
-133 QARTYGIPGWPLLI
+133 HTRTFGFFSWPLLI
-147 VVVDMLLVMQ
+147 LVVDMLLVMQ
-157 VPSRYSAGFVGATVV
+157 VASRYSAWFVGAIVV
-172 WLFLMACEESFRFGL
+172 WLCLMSCEESFRFGL
-187 FDLPGLLPH
+187 FDLPGSLPY

-202 RALILEKADCEFL
+202 RALIQEKADCEFL
-215 PCKTSFPPL
+215 PCKTPFPPQSSL
-224 GFVSTLAVF
+224 SSLAVF
-233 LIDFFVTRRFAHN
+233 LIDFFVTRRFARN
-246 VLKEQESMIRTIS
+246 VLKEQESMRRTIS

-311 TCLPFEDEVDS
+311 TCLPFQDEVEKVDS
-322 ESEGG
+322 ESYGG
-327 ELTET
+327 DVTET
-332 TDPSTESSHSRNE
+332 TDISFESSNYRLE
-345 NLPVCLPLGLS
+345 TMPVCLPLGLS
-356 SVKATLLTLN
+356 SVKTTLLTLN
-366 VKDTLHLLEKDST
+366 VKDTLHLLEKDSAT
-379 SFSSFFTTLLLKTLQ
+379 YSSFFTTLLLKTLQ

-447 AGVATGKV
+447 AGVASGKV

-529 MAQLSDAEEA
+529 MSQLTAAAEA

-597 VCCSQMCSVR
+597 VCCSQMCSRKSSI

>member
-1 MVIAPTP
+1 
-8 PTSVHNI
+8 
-15 HTPLLYTEQRFVR
+15 
-28 IKSPTMRCLNS
+28 MRCLNS

-57 MLVFCVVS
+57 MFAFCAAASAANLFVYEVQGYYLQERNLNMIGVIAFNIGCWVV
-65 VVATLISSLLHQAR
+65 V
-79 THAQHRIVNELGSC
+79 G
-93 IIVTT
+93 
-98 GCVAIVK
+98 K
-105 VLCKQQLHTTFVV
+105 VLCKQHLHTRFVV
-118 GVLYF
+118 GMLYLF
-123 SGIGIFMWDL
+123 GICIFTWDL
-133 QARTYGIPGWPLLI
+133 DTRALSYTSWPLLI
-147 VVVDMLLVMQ
+147 LIVDLLLVMQ
-157 VPSRYSAGFVGATVV
+157 VPARYSAGFVAMIVV
-172 WLFLMACEESFRFGL
+172 WLLLMACEESFRFGL
-187 FDLPGLLPH
+187 LDLPGLPPY

-202 RALILEKADCEFL
+202 REKFRIETDCEFL
-215 PCKTSFPPL
+215 PCKTPFPPL
-224 GFVSTLAVF
+224 GALPAIAVF
-233 LIDFFVTRRFAHN
+233 LIDFFVTRRFARN
-246 VLKEQESMIRTIS
+246 LLKEQESMRRTIS

-311 TCLPFEDEVDS
+311 TCLPFQDEVDKVDL
-322 ESEGG
+322 ESEVGDV
-327 ELTET
+327 TET
-332 TDPSTESSHSRNE
+332 ADTSTESSHTRNE

-356 SVKATLLTLN
+356 SVKTTLLTLN
-366 VKDTLHLLEKDST
+366 VKDTLHLLEKDSAT
-379 SFSSFFTTLLLKTLQ
+379 YSSFFTTLLLKTLQ

-447 AGVATGKV
+447 AGVASGKV

-469 MVGELVRDVN
+469 MVGELVRDVS

-529 MAQLSDAEEA
+529 MAQLSDAAGA

-597 VCCSQMCSVR
+597 VCCSQMCS

>member
-1 MVIAPTP
+1 
-8 PTSVHNI
+8 
-15 HTPLLYTEQRFVR
+15 
-28 IKSPTMRCLNS
+28 MRCLNS

-57 MLVFCVVS
+57 MFVFCVVT
-65 VVATLISSLLHQAR
+65 VFATTLATLLQEQSDVQP
-79 THAQHRIVNELGSC
+79 QIVFKIGTC
-93 IIVTT
+93 IIVTAAL
-98 GCVAIVK
+98 VAIVK
-105 VLCKQQLHTTFVV
+105 VLCKKQLHTTFVV
-118 GVLYF
+118 GIMYLV
-123 SGIGIFMWDL
+123 GIAICLWDL
-133 QARTYGIPGWPLLI
+133 DSRTFGYFAWPMLI
-147 VVVDMLLVMQ
+147 LVVDMLLVME
-157 VPSRYSAGFVGATVV
+157 VPSRYSVWFVGATVV
-172 WLFLMACEESFRFGL
+172 WLFLMGCEESLRFGL
-187 FDLPGLLPH
+187 FDFPGSLPH

-202 RALILEKADCEFL
+202 RALIQEKVDCEFL
-215 PCKTSFPPL
+215 PCKTSFPPIDL
-224 GFVSTLAVF
+224 TSTVAVF
-233 LIDFFVTRRFAHN
+233 LIDFFVTRRFAHDL
-246 VLKEQESMIRTIS
+246 LKEQESMRRTIS

-311 TCLPFEDEVDS
+311 TCLPFQDEVEKTVQADS
-322 ESEGG
+322 EDGDVV
-327 ELTET
+327 ET
-332 TDPSTESSHSRNE
+332 ADTSTESSHSRNE
-345 NLPVCLPLGLS
+345 NLPMYVPLGLS
-356 SVKATLLTLN
+356 SAKTTLLTLN
-366 VKDTLHLLEKDST
+366 VKDTLHLLEKDSAT
-379 SFSSFFTTLLLKTLQ
+379 YSSFFTTLLLKTLQ

-529 MAQLSDAEEA
+529 MDQQSDPAGA

-597 VCCSQMCSVR
+597 VCCSQMCSVK

>member
-1 MVIAPTP
+1 
-8 PTSVHNI
+8 
-15 HTPLLYTEQRFVR
+15 
-28 IKSPTMRCLNS
+28 MRCLNS

-45 SLSADEVKKRTI
+45 SLSADEVKKRTTI
-57 MLVFCVVS
+57 FTFSVVS
-65 VVATLISSLLHQAR
+65 VFAILVVSVFHHGDTKV
-79 THAQHRIVNELGSC
+79 QHRIVNELGSF
-93 IIVTT
+93 IVLTT
-98 GCVAIVK
+98 GFVAIIK

-118 GVLYF
+118 GMLYF
-123 SGIGIFMWDL
+123 AGTGICLWDL
-133 QARTYGIPGWPLLI
+133 VSRTYGLLGWPILI
-147 VVVDMLLVMQ
+147 LVGDILLVME
-157 VPSRYSAGFVGATVV
+157 VPSRYSAWFVGATVV
-172 WLFLMACEESFRFGL
+172 WLCLMGFEESFRFGL
-187 FDLPGLLPH
+187 FDLPGLLPY

-202 RALILEKADCEFL
+202 RALILEKANCEFP

-224 GFVSTLAVF
+224 GLFSTLAVF
-233 LIDFFVTRRFAHN
+233 LIDFFVTRRFAHD
-246 VLKEQESMIRTIS
+246 VLKEQESMRRTIS

-311 TCLPFEDEVDS
+311 TCLPFQDEVEKVDRVVDEQS
-322 ESEGG
+322 ESTQSTLRG
-327 ELTET
+327 E
-332 TDPSTESSHSRNE
+332 DSFDSRGSD
-345 NLPVCLPLGLS
+345 LPVCLPLGLS
-356 SVKATLLTLN
+356 SMKTTLLTLN
-366 VKDTLHLLEKDST
+366 VKDTLHLLEKDSAT
-379 SFSSFFTTLLLKTLQ
+379 YSSFFTTLLLKTLQ

-521 EAQVVAEV
+521 EAQVVAELV
-529 MAQLSDAEEA
+529 DVSTSRRSTILDESVRSQDAGA
-539 VDEWMYM
+539 VKDEWMYM

-562 YLRGEQSD
+562 YLRDEQSD
-570 LDVAEAWTAAGGV
+570 LDVAKAWTAAGGV
-583 GTPAHA
+583 GTPANA

-597 VCCSQMCSVR
+597 VCCSQMCSVK

>member
-1 MVIAPTP
+1 
-8 PTSVHNI
+8 
-15 HTPLLYTEQRFVR
+15 
-28 IKSPTMRCLNS
+28 MRCLNS

-57 MLVFCVVS
+57 MFVFCVVS
-65 VVATLISSLLHQAR
+65 VVSTLAFSVFHQGR
-79 THAQHRIVNELGSC
+79 TDVQYRIVNELGSC
-93 IIVTT
+93 IVVT
-98 GCVAIVK
+98 VASVPIVK

-118 GVLYF
+118 GVMYIA
-123 SGIGIFMWDL
+123 GIGIFMWDL
-133 QARTYGIPGWPLLI
+133 DARTYGFVGWPLLI

-157 VPSRYSAGFVGATVV
+157 VPSRYSAGFVGATMV
-172 WLFLMACEESFRFGL
+172 WLLLMACEESFRFGL
-187 FDLPGLLPH
+187 FDLPGLLPY

-202 RALILEKADCEFL
+202 RAVVTERVNCEFL
-215 PCKTSFPPL
+215 PCKTPFPPINL
-224 GFVSTLAVF
+224 TSTLAVF

-246 VLKEQESMIRTIS
+246 LLKEQESMRRTIS

-311 TCLPFEDEVDS
+311 TCLPFQDEVERTCAGSS
-322 ESEGG
+322 EHDD
-327 ELTET
+327 LTET
-332 TDPSTESSHSRNE
+332 TDASTESSNCRLE
-345 NLPVCLPLGLS
+345 TMPVCLPLGLS
-356 SVKATLLTLN
+356 SVMTTLLTLN
-366 VKDTLHLLEKDST
+366 VKNTLHLLEKDSAT
-379 SFSSFFTTLLLKTLQ
+379 YSSFFTTLLLKTLQ

-496 MCFSDA
+496 ICFSDA

-529 MAQLSDAEEA
+529 MSQLSDAEEA

-546 IGGKKH
+546 IGGEKH

-597 VCCSQMCSVR
+597 VCCSQMCSVK

>member
-1 MVIAPTP
+1 
-8 PTSVHNI
+8 
-15 HTPLLYTEQRFVR
+15 
-28 IKSPTMRCLNS
+28 MRCLNS

-45 SLSADEVKKRTI
+45 SLSAAETKKRTV
-57 MLVFCVVS
+57 LFVFCVVS
-65 VVATLISSLLHQAR
+65 AVATVLSNVLHQYDMKAR
-79 THAQHRIVNELGSC
+79 TINLLGSC
-93 IIVTT
+93 ALVIS
-98 GCVAIVK
+98 GCVGIVK
-105 VLCKQQLHTTFVV
+105 VLCKQQLRTAFVV
-118 GVLYF
+118 GLLY
-123 SGIGIFMWDL
+123 SVSISVFMWDL
-133 QARTYGIPGWPLLI
+133 DTRALGFVAWPFLI
-147 VVVDMLLVMQ
+147 LIVDMLLVME
-157 VPSRYSAGFVGATVV
+157 VPERYSVWFVGATVV
-172 WLFLMACEESFRFGL
+172 WLFVMGCEESFRFGL
-187 FDLPGLLPH
+187 FDLPGLSPH

-202 RALILEKADCEFL
+202 REAFMEKADCEFL
-215 PCKTSFPPL
+215 PCKVSFPPVGL
-224 GFVSTLAVF
+224 TSTISVF
-233 LIDFFVTRRFAHN
+233 LVDFFITRRFAHN
-246 VLKEQESMIRTIS
+246 VLKEQESMRRTIS

-311 TCLPFEDEVDS
+311 TCLPFQDEVDKVQADS
-322 ESEGG
+322 EEDDGTG
-327 ELTET
+327 T
-332 TDPSTESSHSRNE
+332 TDTSTESSHSVGQSNM
-345 NLPVCLPLGLS
+345 PVCLPLGLS
-356 SVKATLLTLN
+356 SVKSTLLTLN
-366 VKDTLHLLEKDST
+366 VKDTLHFLERDSAAY
-379 SFSSFFTTLLLKTLQ
+379 SSFFTTLLLKTLQ

-436 KGASS
+436 KGVSS

-447 AGVATGKV
+447 AGVASGKV

-479 GLERVGRMLG
+479 GLERAGRMLG

-496 MCFSDA
+496 MCFVDA

-529 MAQLSDAEEA
+529 MAPERKTAGA

-546 IGGKKH
+546 IGEKH

-557 IAVRG
+557 TAVRG

-570 LDVAEAWTAAGGV
+570 LDVTMAWTAAGGV

-597 VCCSQMCSVR
+597 VCCSQICSVK

>member
-1 MVIAPTP
+1 
-8 PTSVHNI
+8 
-15 HTPLLYTEQRFVR
+15 
-28 IKSPTMRCLNS
+28 MRCLNS

-45 SLSADEVKKRTI
+45 SLSAVEAKKRTL
-57 MLVFCVVS
+57 MFAFCVASAVLT
-65 VVATLISSLLHQAR
+65 VVFSLLQEQKSGIQDRLVH
-79 THAQHRIVNELGSC
+79 ELGSC
-93 IIVTT
+93 IFVTAAS
-98 GCVAIVK
+98 VVIVK

-118 GVLYF
+118 GIMYVF
-123 SGIGIFMWDL
+123 GIAICLWDL
-133 QARTYGIPGWPLLI
+133 HSRSIENFTWPMLILL
-147 VVVDMLLVMQ
+147 VDLLLVME
-157 VPSRYSAGFVGATVV
+157 VPSRHSAWFVGATVV
-172 WLFLMACEESFRFGL
+172 WLLLMACEESFRFGL
-187 FDLPGLLPH
+187 FDLPGLPPH

-202 RALILEKADCEFL
+202 RAAVIEKADCEFL
-215 PCKTSFPPL
+215 PCKIPFPPHGSL
-224 GFVSTLAVF
+224 SSLAVF
-233 LIDFFVTRRFAHN
+233 LTDFFVTRRFAHN
-246 VLKEQESMIRTIS
+246 VLKEQESMRRTIS

-311 TCLPFEDEVDS
+311 TCLPFQDEVEKVDS

-327 ELTET
+327 DLTET
-332 TDPSTESSHSRNE
+332 TDTSTESSHSRSVIM
-345 NLPVCLPLGLS
+345 PVCLPLGLS
-356 SVKATLLTLN
+356 SVKTTLLTLN
-366 VKDTLHLLEKDST
+366 VKDTLHLLEKDSAT
-379 SFSSFFTTLLLKTLQ
+379 YSSFFTTLLLKTLQ
-394 ATETRRGMVD
+394 ATETRCGMVD

-529 MAQLSDAEEA
+529 IAKQEDTTVS

-597 VCCSQMCSVR
+597 VCCPQMCSVK

>member
-1 MVIAPTP
+1 
-8 PTSVHNI
+8 
-15 HTPLLYTEQRFVR
+15 
-28 IKSPTMRCLNS
+28 MRCLNS

-45 SLSADEVKKRTI
+45 SLSAAEVKKRTI
-57 MLVFCVVS
+57 MFVFCVASAVS
-65 VVATLISSLLHQAR
+65 ALVVLLMQ
-79 THAQHRIVNELGSC
+79 QKKDGQSKIVFKLGGC
-93 IIVTT
+93 IIAAA
-98 GCVAIVK
+98 GFVAMVK

-118 GVLYF
+118 GYMYSF
-123 SGIGIFMWDL
+123 GIGILIWDL
-133 QARTYGIPGWPLLI
+133 HARTYAYFAWPILI

-157 VPSRYSAGFVGATVV
+157 VASRYSTWFVGATMV
-172 WLFLMACEESFRFGL
+172 WLCVMGCEESFRFGL
-187 FDLPGLLPH
+187 FDLPGLLPY

-202 RALILEKADCEFL
+202 RALIVEKTDCEFL
-215 PCKTSFPPL
+215 PCKTPFPQL
-224 GFVSTLAVF
+224 ELISSLFVF
-233 LIDFFVTRRFAHN
+233 LIDFFVTRRFAQN
-246 VLKEQESMIRTIS
+246 VLKEQESMRRTIS

-311 TCLPFEDEVDS
+311 TCLPFQDGVEKVDS
-322 ESEGG
+322 ESEGRD
-327 ELTET
+327 LTET
-332 TDPSTESSHSRNE
+332 ADTSTESSHLRNE

-356 SVKATLLTLN
+356 SGKATLLTLN
-366 VKDTLHLLEKDST
+366 VKDTLHLLEKDSAT
-379 SFSSFFTTLLLKTLQ
+379 YSSFFTTLLLKTLQ

-509 LLPCKVEVASGC
+509 LLPCKVEVASDC

-529 MAQLSDAEEA
+529 MAQLSDAAEA

-570 LDVAEAWTAAGGV
+570 LDVAMAWTAAGGV

-597 VCCSQMCSVR
+597 VCCSQMCSVK

>member
-1 MVIAPTP
+1 
-8 PTSVHNI
+8 
-15 HTPLLYTEQRFVR
+15 
-28 IKSPTMRCLNS
+28 MRCLNS

-57 MLVFCVVS
+57 MFAFCVVS
-65 VVATLISSLLHQAR
+65 VVATLLVLLLQ
-79 THAQHRIVNELGSC
+79 QKSDGQPVIFFKIGSC
-93 IIVTT
+93 IIITAAS
-98 GCVAIVK
+98 VAVVK

-118 GVLYF
+118 GFLYIA
-123 SGIGIFMWDL
+123 GIGVFLWDL
-133 QARTYGIPGWPLLI
+133 HGRTYGYFSWPLLI
-147 VVVDMLLVMQ
+147 LVVDMLLVMQ
-157 VPSRYSAGFVGATVV
+157 VPSRYSAWFVGATVV
-172 WLFLMACEESFRFGL
+172 WLCLMSCEESFRFGL
-187 FDLPGLLPH
+187 FDLPGSLPY
-196 EGEHSR
+196 EGAHSR
-202 RALILEKADCEFL
+202 RAVVIERVDCEFL
-215 PCKTSFPPL
+215 PCKIPFPPL
-224 GFVSTLAVF
+224 GSLPSIAVF
-233 LIDFFVTRRFAHN
+233 LVDFFVTRRFAHD
-246 VLKEQESMIRTIS
+246 VLKEQESMRRTIS

-311 TCLPFEDEVDS
+311 TCLPFQDEVDRMYS
-322 ESEGG
+322 DSEGG
-327 ELTET
+327 DVTET
-332 TDPSTESSHSRNE
+332 ADTSTESYHSRASNM
-345 NLPVCLPLGLS
+345 PVCLPLGLS
-356 SVKATLLTLN
+356 SVKTTLLTLN
-366 VKDTLHLLEKDST
+366 VKDTLHLLEKDSAT
-379 SFSSFFTTLLLKTLQ
+379 YSSFFTTLLLKTLQ

-404 VFIGDRIHC
+404 VFIGDKIHC

-447 AGVATGKV
+447 AGVVTGKV

-479 GLERVGRMLG
+479 GMERAGRMLG

-496 MCFSDA
+496 MCLSDA

-529 MAQLSDAEEA
+529 MAKLSASAGA

-570 LDVAEAWTAAGGV
+570 LDVAKAWTAAGGV

-589 VPSGTCSV
+589 VPSRTCSV
-597 VCCSQMCSVR
+597 VCCSQMCSVK

>member
-1 MVIAPTP
+1 
-8 PTSVHNI
+8 
-15 HTPLLYTEQRFVR
+15 
-28 IKSPTMRCLNS
+28 MRCLNS

-57 MLVFCVVS
+57 MFAFCAAASAANLFTNWSTGYYLQGLNLNIIGVCIFNIGCWFVV
-65 VVATLISSLLHQAR
+65 
-79 THAQHRIVNELGSC
+79 G
-93 IIVTT
+93 
-98 GCVAIVK
+98 K
-105 VLCKQQLHTTFVV
+105 VLCKQQLHTRFVV
-118 GVLYF
+118 GMLYLF
-123 SGIGIFMWDL
+123 VICIFMWDL
-133 QARTYGIPGWPLLI
+133 DTRALSYSSWPLLI
-147 VVVDMLLVMQ
+147 VGVDLLLVMQ
-157 VPSRYSAGFVGATVV
+157 VAERYSAGFVAMIVV
-172 WLFLMACEESFRFGL
+172 WLLLMSCEESFRFGL
-187 FDLPGLLPH
+187 LDLPGLPPY

-202 RALILEKADCEFL
+202 REKFRIETDCEFL
-215 PCKTSFPPL
+215 PCKKPFPPL
-224 GFVSTLAVF
+224 GSLPSIGVF
-233 LIDFFVTRRFAHN
+233 LIDFFVTRRFAHD
-246 VLKEQESMIRTIS
+246 VLKEQESMRRTIS

-311 TCLPFEDEVDS
+311 TCLPFQDEVDKVDS
-322 ESEGG
+322 ESYGG
-327 ELTET
+327 DVTET
-332 TDPSTESSHSRNE
+332 ADTSTESSHSRAS
-345 NLPVCLPLGLS
+345 NLAVCLPLGLS

-366 VKDTLHLLEKDST
+366 VKDTLHFLEKDSAT
-379 SFSSFFTTLLLKTLQ
+379 YSSFFTTLLLKTLQ

-529 MAQLSDAEEA
+529 MSQLADSAGA

-546 IGGKKH
+546 IGGEKH

-597 VCCSQMCSVR
+597 VVLYSKSCSANP

>member
-1 MVIAPTP
+1 M
-8 PTSVHNI
+8 
-15 HTPLLYTEQRFVR
+15 
-28 IKSPTMRCLNS
+28 
-39 ALTIDG
+39 
-45 SLSADEVKKRTI
+45 
-57 MLVFCVVS
+57 
-65 VVATLISSLLHQAR
+65 
-79 THAQHRIVNELGSC
+79 LGSYFLA
-93 IIVTT
+93 IV
-98 GCVAIVK
+98 GSVAVVK

-118 GVLYF
+118 GFLYCF
-123 SGIGIFMWDL
+123 AIGIFMWDL
-133 QARTYGIPGWPLLI
+133 DTRSLGYVTWPLLI
-147 VVVDMLLVMQ
+147 VVVDLLLVMQ
-157 VPSRYSAGFVGATVV
+157 VAERYSAGFVGATVV
-172 WLFLMACEESFRFGL
+172 WMFLMACEESFRFGL
-187 FDLPGLLPH
+187 FDIPGLSPQ
-196 EGEHSR
+196 EGENGR
-202 RALILEKADCEFL
+202 REQAMKLVDCEFL
-215 PCKTSFPPL
+215 PCKTSFPAPGAL
-224 GFVSTLAVF
+224 TTVLVF

-246 VLKEQESMIRTIS
+246 VLKEQESMRRTIS

-311 TCLPFEDEVDS
+311 TCLPFQDEVEKMMQADGEDS
-322 ESEGG
+322 
-327 ELTET
+327 
-332 TDPSTESSHSRNE
+332 DVTESSNTSFESSQSRASNF
-345 NLPVCLPLGLS
+345 PVFLPLGLS

-366 VKDTLHLLEKDST
+366 VKDTLHFLEKDSAT
-379 SFSSFFTTLLLKTLQ
+379 YSSFFTTLLLKTLQ

-529 MAQLSDAEEA
+529 MAQLSAVTGA
-539 VDEWMYM
+539 VVDEWMYM
-546 IGGKKH
+546 IGERKH

-557 IAVRG
+557 TAVRG

-570 LDVAEAWTAAGGV
+570 LDVAKAWTAAGGV

-597 VCCSQMCSVR
+597 VCCSQMCSMG

>member
-1 MVIAPTP
+1 
-8 PTSVHNI
+8 
-15 HTPLLYTEQRFVR
+15 
-28 IKSPTMRCLNS
+28 MRCLNS

-57 MLVFCVVS
+57 MFVFCVASTVAS
-65 VVATLISSLLHQAR
+65 LFIYGVHGYYLQGRNLNMIGVNVFNIGCWVV
-79 THAQHRIVNELGSC
+79 VG
-93 IIVTT
+93 
-98 GCVAIVK
+98 K
-105 VLCKQQLHTTFVV
+105 VLCKQQLHTRFVV
-118 GVLYF
+118 GMLYLF
-123 SGIGIFMWDL
+123 GICIFTWDL
-133 QARTYGIPGWPLLI
+133 DTRALSYTSWPLLI
-147 VVVDMLLVMQ
+147 LIVDMLLVMQ
-157 VPSRYSAGFVGATVV
+157 VAARYSAGFVAMIVM
-172 WLFLMACEESFRFGL
+172 WLLLMSCEESFRFGL
-187 FDLPGLLPH
+187 LDLPGLPPY

-202 RALILEKADCEFL
+202 REKFRSETDCEFL
-215 PCKTSFPPL
+215 PCKKPFPPF
-224 GFVSTLAVF
+224 GAIPAIAVF
-233 LIDFFVTRRFAHN
+233 LIDFFVTRRFAQN
-246 VLKEQESMIRTIS
+246 VLKEQESMRRTIS

-311 TCLPFEDEVDS
+311 TCLPFQDEVEKVDS

-327 ELTET
+327 DVTET
-332 TDPSTESSHSRNE
+332 ADTSTESSHSRNE

-356 SVKATLLTLN
+356 PVKTTLLTLN
-366 VKDTLHLLEKDST
+366 VKDTLHLLERDSAT
-379 SFSSFFTTLLLKTLQ
+379 YSSFFTTLLLKTLQ

-436 KGASS
+436 KGANS

-529 MAQLSDAEEA
+529 MSQLSDPEEVA
-539 VDEWMYM
+539 DEWMYM
-546 IGGKKH
+546 IGEKKH

-583 GTPAHA
+583 GTPARA

-597 VCCSQMCSVR
+597 VLLYSKSCYVNL

>member
-1 MVIAPTP
+1 
-8 PTSVHNI
+8 
-15 HTPLLYTEQRFVR
+15 
-28 IKSPTMRCLNS
+28 MRCLNS

-45 SLSADEVKKRTI
+45 SLSADEVKKRAI
-57 MLVFCVVS
+57 MFAFCVASICS
-65 VVATLISSLLHQAR
+65 VVLNNMVKIRTVPIYLQNTAGSLLVLFGC
-79 THAQHRIVNELGSC
+79 IV
-93 IIVTT
+93 V
-98 GCVAIVK
+98 IVK
-105 VLCKQQLHTTFVV
+105 VLCKQQLHTAFVV
-118 GVLYF
+118 GIMYF
-123 SGIGIFMWDL
+123 LSIGVFIWDL
-133 QARTYGIPGWPLLI
+133 QARTQGIVAWPLLI
-147 VVVDMLLVMQ
+147 LVVDMLLVMQ
-157 VPSRYSAGFVGATVV
+157 VPARYSAGFVGATVV
-172 WLFLMACEESFRFGL
+172 WLCVMGCEESFRFGL
-187 FDLPGLLPH
+187 FDLPGLSPY
-196 EGEHSR
+196 EGEFGR
-202 RALILEKADCEFL
+202 RKNLMKLIDCEFL
-215 PCKTSFPPL
+215 PCKTSFPAP
-224 GFVSTLAVF
+224 GAITTVVVF
-233 LIDFFVTRRFAHN
+233 LIDFFVTRRFARN
-246 VLKEQESMIRTIS
+246 VLKEQESMRRTIS

-311 TCLPFEDEVDS
+311 TCLPFEDEVDKMQDS
-322 ESEGG
+322 EDSDV
-327 ELTET
+327 TET
-332 TDPSTESSHSRNE
+332 AETSFESSQTRLS
-345 NLPVCLPLGLS
+345 NLAVCLPLGLS

-366 VKDTLHLLEKDST
+366 VKDTLHFLEKDSAT
-379 SFSSFFTTLLLKTLQ
+379 YSSFFTTLLLKTLQ

-447 AGVATGKV
+447 AGVASGKV

-529 MAQLSDAEEA
+529 MAQLSAAEEA

-546 IGGKKH
+546 IGERKH

-557 IAVRG
+557 NTVRG

-597 VCCSQMCSVR
+597 VCCSQMCSVK

>member
-1 MVIAPTP
+1 
-8 PTSVHNI
+8 
-15 HTPLLYTEQRFVR
+15 
-28 IKSPTMRCLNS
+28 MRCLNS

-45 SLSADEVKKRTI
+45 SLSADEVKKRTT
-57 MLVFCVVS
+57 MFAFCVYAAVLT
-65 VVATLISSLLHQAR
+65 VVFSLLQEQKNGIQDRLVHE
-79 THAQHRIVNELGSC
+79 VGSC
-93 IIVTT
+93 IFVTAAS
-98 GCVAIVK
+98 VVIVK

-118 GVLYF
+118 GIMYLFV
-123 SGIGIFMWDL
+123 IGICLWDL
-133 QARTYGIPGWPLLI
+133 DARTNEYLTWPILILL
-147 VVVDMLLVMQ
+147 VDMLLVMQ
-157 VPSRYSAGFVGATVV
+157 VPSRYSVWFVGATVV
-172 WLFLMACEESFRFGL
+172 WLLLMACEESFRFGL
-187 FDLPGLLPH
+187 FDLPGLLPY

-202 RALILEKADCEFL
+202 RAAAIEKADCEFL
-215 PCKTSFPPL
+215 PCKTPFPPHGSL
-224 GFVSTLAVF
+224 SSLAVF
-233 LIDFFVTRRFAHN
+233 LIDFFVTRRFARN
-246 VLKEQESMIRTIS
+246 VLKEQESMRRTIS

-311 TCLPFEDEVDS
+311 TCLPFQDEVERMDS
-322 ESEGG
+322 ESEGSD
-327 ELTET
+327 LTET
-332 TDPSTESSHSRNE
+332 AVTSTESSHSRSV

-356 SVKATLLTLN
+356 SVKTTLLTLN
-366 VKDTLHLLEKDST
+366 VKDTLHLLEKDSAT
-379 SFSSFFTTLLLKTLQ
+379 YSSFFTTLLLKTLQ
-394 ATETRRGMVD
+394 ATETKRGMVD

-521 EAQVVAEV
+521 EAQVVAELI
-529 MAQLSDAEEA
+529 AKEEDTA
-539 VDEWMYM
+539 VSADEWMYM

-570 LDVAEAWTAAGGV
+570 LDVAMAWTAAGGV

-597 VCCSQMCSVR
+597 VCCPQICSVK

>member
-1 MVIAPTP
+1 
-8 PTSVHNI
+8 
-15 HTPLLYTEQRFVR
+15 
-28 IKSPTMRCLNS
+28 MRCLNS

-57 MLVFCVVS
+57 MFVFCVVS
-65 VVATLISSLLHQAR
+65 AVLPVVFALLTQGQKIDV
-79 THAQHRIVNELGSC
+79 QHRMVSELGSC
-93 IIVTT
+93 IVVIL
-98 GCVAIVK
+98 GFVAIVK

-118 GVLYF
+118 GYIYSF
-123 SGIGIFMWDL
+123 SVGVCLWDL
-133 QARTYGIPGWPLLI
+133 HSRTYSYFAWPIIIL
-147 VVVDMLLVMQ
+147 VVDMLLVMQ
-157 VPSRYSAGFVGATVV
+157 VPSRYSAWFVGATVV
-172 WLFLMACEESFRFGL
+172 WLLLMACEESFRFGL
-187 FDLPGLLPH
+187 FDLPGLLPY
-196 EGEHSR
+196 EGEHGR
-202 RALILEKADCEFL
+202 RAVILEKADCEFL

-224 GFVSTLAVF
+224 GLFSTLAVF
-233 LIDFFVTRRFAHN
+233 MIDFFVTRRFAHN
-246 VLKEQESMIRTIS
+246 VLKEQESMRRTIS

-311 TCLPFEDEVDS
+311 TCLPFQDEVERMDS

-327 ELTET
+327 DVTET
-332 TDPSTESSHSRNE
+332 ADTSTESSHTRNE

-366 VKDTLHLLEKDST
+366 VKDTLHLLEKDSAT
-379 SFSSFFTTLLLKTLQ
+379 YSSFFTTLLLKTLQ

-529 MAQLSDAEEA
+529 MAQLSDPAGA

-557 IAVRG
+557 TTVRG

-583 GTPAHA
+583 GTPANA

-597 VCCSQMCSVR
+597 VCCSQICSVK

>member
-1 MVIAPTP
+1 
-8 PTSVHNI
+8 
-15 HTPLLYTEQRFVR
+15 
-28 IKSPTMRCLNS
+28 MRCLNS

-57 MLVFCVVS
+57 MFVFCVVS
-65 VVATLISSLLHQAR
+65 VFAILVVFVSHKGSTNV
-79 THAQHRIVNELGSC
+79 QHRIVNVFASC
-93 IIVTT
+93 IVLTT
-98 GCVAIVK
+98 GFVAIVK
-105 VLCKQQLHTTFVV
+105 LLCKQKLHTTFVV
-118 GVLYF
+118 GIMYIA
-123 SGIGIFMWDL
+123 GIAIFMWDL
-133 QARTYGIPGWPLLI
+133 VARTYGLMSWPMLI
-147 VVVDMLLVMQ
+147 LVVDMLLVME
-157 VPSRYSAGFVGATVV
+157 VPSRYSAWFVGATVV
-172 WLFLMACEESFRFGL
+172 WLFLIGCEESFRFGL
-187 FDLPGLLPH
+187 FDLPGLPPH

-202 RALILEKADCEFL
+202 RALILEKIDCEFL

-224 GFVSTLAVF
+224 GFASTLFVF

-246 VLKEQESMIRTIS
+246 VLKEQESMRRTIS

-311 TCLPFEDEVDS
+311 TCLPFQDEVEKVDS
-322 ESEGG
+322 ESDGG
-327 ELTET
+327 EHDGDVTEI
-332 TDPSTESSHSRNE
+332 TDTSTESSHSRNE
-345 NLPVCLPLGLS
+345 TMPVCLPLGLS
-356 SVKATLLTLN
+356 SVKTTLLTLN
-366 VKDTLHLLEKDST
+366 VKDTLHLLEKDSAT
-379 SFSSFFTTLLLKTLQ
+379 YSSFFTTLLLKTLQ

-521 EAQVVAEV
+521 EAQVVAELI
-529 MAQLSDAEEA
+529 AKQEDTA
-539 VDEWMYM
+539 VSADEWMYM

-557 IAVRG
+557 TAVRG
-562 YLRGEQSD
+562 YLLGEQSD

-597 VCCSQMCSVR
+597 VCCSQMCSVK

>member
-1 MVIAPTP
+1 
-8 PTSVHNI
+8 
-15 HTPLLYTEQRFVR
+15 
-28 IKSPTMRCLNS
+28 MRCLNS

-45 SLSADEVKKRTI
+45 SLSADEAKKRTT
-57 MLVFCVVS
+57 MFVFCVYAA
-65 VVATLISSLLHQAR
+65 VVTVVFSLLLQQK
-79 THAQHRIVNELGSC
+79 TDAQHQIVHELGSC
-93 IIVTT
+93 I
-98 GCVAIVK
+98 VATAGFVGIVK

-118 GVLYF
+118 GIMYIF
-123 SGIGIFMWDL
+123 GIGIFMWDL
-133 QARTYGIPGWPLLI
+133 HARSYEYFSWPMLI
-147 VVVDMLLVMQ
+147 LVVDMLLVMQ
-157 VPSRYSAGFVGATVV
+157 VPSRYSAWFVGATVV
-172 WLFLMACEESFRFGL
+172 WLLLMACEESFRFGL
-187 FDLPGLLPH
+187 LDIPGLPPH

-202 RALILEKADCEFL
+202 RAAVIERADCEFL
-215 PCKTSFPPL
+215 PCKTPFPPFGAL
-224 GFVSTLAVF
+224 SSLAVF
-233 LIDFFVTRRFAHN
+233 VVDFSVTRKFAHN
-246 VLKEQESMIRTIS
+246 VLKEQESMRRTIS

-311 TCLPFEDEVDS
+311 TCLPFQDEVDKMHS
-322 ESEGG
+322 ESEAGD
-327 ELTET
+327 LTESSDT
-332 TDPSTESSHSRNE
+332 STESSHCRLE

-366 VKDTLHLLEKDST
+366 VKDTLHLLEKDSAT
-379 SFSSFFTTLLLKTLQ
+379 YSSFFTTLLLKTLQ

-529 MAQLSDAEEA
+529 IAKEEDTA
-539 VDEWMYM
+539 VSADEWMYM

-570 LDVAEAWTAAGGV
+570 LDVAMAWTAAGGV

-597 VCCSQMCSVR
+597 VCCPQMCSVK

>member
-1 MVIAPTP
+1 
-8 PTSVHNI
+8 
-15 HTPLLYTEQRFVR
+15 
-28 IKSPTMRCLNS
+28 MRCLNS

-45 SLSADEVKKRTI
+45 SLSADEVKKRKIVFLFCVAAWFMTALHVVTKGYKMQDRVLNTTGSLI
-57 MLVFCVVS
+57 MLT
-65 VVATLISSLLHQAR
+65 AASLVICFILSKRH
-79 THAQHRIVNELGSC
+79 
-93 IIVTT
+93 
-98 GCVAIVK
+98 
-105 VLCKQQLHTTFVV
+105 LHTPFVV
-118 GVLYF
+118 GGLYF
-123 SGIGIFMWDL
+123 ASIGIFLWDL
-133 QARTYGIPGWPLLI
+133 DLRTFGVVGWPLLI
-147 VVVDMLLVMQ
+147 LVVDMLLVME
-157 VPSRYSAGFVGATVV
+157 VPSQYSAWFVGATMV
-172 WLFLMACEESFRFGL
+172 WVCLMGCEETFRFGL
-187 FDLPGLLPH
+187 FDIPGLSPQD
-196 EGEHSR
+196 GEQGR
-202 RALILEKADCEFL
+202 RAKIMLKVDCEVL
-215 PCKTSFPPL
+215 PCKGPFPPV
-224 GFVSTLAVF
+224 GIVSTTSVF

-246 VLKEQESMIRTIS
+246 VLKEQESMRRTIS

-302 RMYKAYLPK
+302 RMYKAYLPQ
-311 TCLPFEDEVDS
+311 TCLPFQDEVDRTPSDDESDEQS
-322 ESEGG
+322 ES
-327 ELTET
+327 TQ
-332 TDPSTESSHSRNE
+332 STLRGSDSCDSKKDT
-345 NLPVCLPLGLS
+345 LPVCLPLGLS
-356 SVKATLLTLN
+356 SVKTTLLTLN
-366 VKDTLHLLEKDST
+366 VKDTLHLLEKDSAT
-379 SFSSFFTTLLLKTLQ
+379 YSSFFTTLLLKTLQ

-529 MAQLSDAEEA
+529 MAQLSAVTGA

-557 IAVRG
+557 NTVRG

-570 LDVAEAWTAAGGV
+570 LDVAKAWTAAGGV

-597 VCCSQMCSVR
+597 VCCSQMCSMG

>member
-1 MVIAPTP
+1 
-8 PTSVHNI
+8 
-15 HTPLLYTEQRFVR
+15 
-28 IKSPTMRCLNS
+28 MRCLNS
-39 ALTIDG
+39 VLTIDG

-57 MLVFCVVS
+57 MFSFCVVS
-65 VVATLISSLLHQAR
+65 VMVTLAFLFVHQGR
-79 THAQHRIVNELGSC
+79 TDMQHQIVNQLAAC
-93 IIVTT
+93 IVVTAEF
-98 GCVAIVK
+98 VPVVK

-118 GVLYF
+118 GIMYF
-123 SGIGIFMWDL
+123 VGIGIFIWDL
-133 QARTYGIPGWPLLI
+133 DARTYGFVGWPLLI
-147 VVVDMLLVMQ
+147 LGVDMLLVMQ
-157 VPSRYSAGFVGATVV
+157 VPSRYSARFVGATVV
-172 WLFLMACEESFRFGL
+172 WLCVMACEESFRFGL
-187 FDLPGLLPH
+187 FDLPGLLPY

-202 RALILEKADCEFL
+202 RAVILEKTDCEFL
-215 PCKTSFPPL
+215 PCKTSFPPF
-224 GFVSTLAVF
+224 GFLSSLAVF

-246 VLKEQESMIRTIS
+246 LLKEQESMRRTIS

-311 TCLPFEDEVDS
+311 TCLPFQDEVDKVDRVVDEQS
-322 ESEGG
+322 ESTQSTLRG
-327 ELTET
+327 E
-332 TDPSTESSHSRNE
+332 DSFDSRAS

-356 SVKATLLTLN
+356 WAKTTLLTLN
-366 VKDTLHLLEKDST
+366 VKDTLHLLEKDSAT
-379 SFSSFFTTLLLKTLQ
+379 YSSFFTTLLLKTLQ

-479 GLERVGRMLG
+479 GLERAGRMLG

-521 EAQVVAEV
+521 EAQVVAEL
-529 MAQLSDAEEA
+529 MAQPSPKTRA

-557 IAVRG
+557 TAVRG

-597 VCCSQMCSVR
+597 VCCSQMCSVK

>member
-1 MVIAPTP
+1 
-8 PTSVHNI
+8 
-15 HTPLLYTEQRFVR
+15 
-28 IKSPTMRCLNS
+28 MRCLNS

-45 SLSADEVKKRTI
+45 SLSADEVKKRTT
-57 MLVFCVVS
+57 MFVFCVVT
-65 VVATLISSLLHQAR
+65 VFATTLATLLQEQSDVQPK
-79 THAQHRIVNELGSC
+79 IVFKIGSC
-93 IIVTT
+93 IIVTA
-98 GCVAIVK
+98 GLIAIVK

-118 GVLYF
+118 GIMYI
-123 SGIGIFMWDL
+123 SGIGLFMWDL
-133 QARTYGIPGWPLLI
+133 DTRTFGYFAWPILI
-147 VVVDMLLVMQ
+147 LVVDMLLVME
-157 VPSRYSAGFVGATVV
+157 VPSRYSAWFVGATVV
-172 WLFLMACEESFRFGL
+172 WLCLMGCEESFRFGL
-187 FDLPGLLPH
+187 FDFPGSLPH

-202 RALILEKADCEFL
+202 RALILEKTDCEFL
-215 PCKTSFPPL
+215 PCKTSFPPFGL
-224 GFVSTLAVF
+224 ISTVAVF

-246 VLKEQESMIRTIS
+246 VLKEQESMRRTIS

-311 TCLPFEDEVDS
+311 TCLPFQDVDEQS
-322 ESEGG
+322 ES
-327 ELTET
+327 TQ
-332 TDPSTESSHSRNE
+332 STLRRSDSFDSRLSTSNM
-345 NLPVCLPLGLS
+345 PVCLPLGLS
-356 SVKATLLTLN
+356 SVHATLLTLN
-366 VKDTLHLLEKDST
+366 VKDTLHLLEKDSAT
-379 SFSSFFTTLLLKTLQ
+379 YSSFFTTLLLKTLQ

-496 MCFSDA
+496 ICFSDA

-529 MAQLSDAEEA
+529 MAQLSASAGA

-557 IAVRG
+557 TAVRG
-562 YLRGEQSD
+562 YLLGEQSD

-597 VCCSQMCSVR
+597 VCCSQMCSVK